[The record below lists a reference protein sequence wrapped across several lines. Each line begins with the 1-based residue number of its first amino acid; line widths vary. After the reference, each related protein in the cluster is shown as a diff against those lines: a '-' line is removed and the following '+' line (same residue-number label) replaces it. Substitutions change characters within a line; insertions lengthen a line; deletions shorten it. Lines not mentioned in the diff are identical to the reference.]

1 MSATTTSASTGR
13 IGARRIA
20 HEIGPPLAGVVAL
33 IAVWAV
39 IAALT
44 TTDGIPSPLDTWR
57 AFVAGMEDGTIPE
70 ATVKTMIRL
79 VVSFA
84 VAVAAGTLLGVL
96 LALNEFARRSIRPL
110 VVALQIVPFVAWVPI
125 AVIWFGATERAVVFV
140 TIVGSFPSMT
150 LAVISAMRQVPP
162 ILKRAGRTLGA
173 EGWQL
178 YREVI
183 LPAAL
188 PGFMAGLQQ
197 AWGFAWKALMAAEL
211 IITAAGAI
219 GLGHLL
225 AREADDVAAL
235 TAVVAVIAVI
245 GVLVDYLVFDRLDRR
260 VRRRR
265 GLLVEG

>member
-1 MSATTTSASTGR
+1 VSAATASAATER

-20 HEIGPPLAGVVAL
+20 HEIGPPLAGVVGL
-33 IAVWAV
+33 ISVWALV
-39 IAALT
+39 AALT
-44 TTDGIPSPLDTWR
+44 TTDGVPSPLDAWR
-57 AFVAGMEDGTIPE
+57 ALVAGVRDGTIPE
-70 ATVKTMIRL
+70 ATLKTMIRL
-79 VVSFA
+79 VFSFSLA
-84 VAVAAGTLLGVL
+84 VIAGTLLGVL

-150 LAVISAMRQVPP
+150 LAAMAAMRQVPP
-162 ILKRAGRTLGA
+162 ILRRAGRTLGA

-178 YREVI
+178 YRDVI

-188 PGFMAGLQQ
+188 PGFIAGLQQ

-211 IITAAGAI
+211 IIAAAGAV

-225 AREADDVAAL
+225 AGEADDVAAL
-235 TAVVAVIAVI
+235 AAVVAVIAVI

-265 GLLVEG
+265 GLLIEG